1 VTSDEGHISPSQQ
14 IMMLLEEN
22 GISGPPVSKS
32 EAVDASPFDFS
43 GAMSSG
49 GTMAPPPPS
58 SDKKRSRG
66 GKAGSKASKAK
77 AKTHE
82 GATALKANV
91 SSETAPPPPP
101 FILESSSR
109 RESEGEEKRL
119 SAGSILALF
128 DQVDGQAAAAVTAA
142 RDSIGGKVQTPAP
155 PLEHIDTSLCE
166 AGEASKQSGDG
177 TSPSLNQLSPINPM
191 HLNDLLTAF

>member
-1 VTSDEGHISPSQQ
+1 
-14 IMMLLEEN
+14 MLLEEN
-22 GISGPPVSKS
+22 GISGPPVPKS

-49 GTMAPPPPS
+49 GTMPPS

-77 AKTHE
+77 AKTQE
-82 GATALKANV
+82 GGATALGADELHTACE
-91 SSETAPPPPP
+91 SAPPPPP
-101 FILESSSR
+101 FISSEVPSR

-128 DQVDGQAAAAVTAA
+128 DQVDGQAAAAVVAA
-142 RDSIGGKVQTPAP
+142 NRDSLGGKVQTPAP
-155 PLEHIDTSLCE
+155 TLEHIDTSLCE
-166 AGEASKQSGDG
+166 AGFVNGEAGFVNGDSGKG